1 MRYLGSK
8 TLLLQDIGN
17 LLTSYH
23 PGAVFCDPFGGVGTV
38 GSYMKQQGFQV
49 ISGDLLQ
56 FAHFFQIALIEL
68 NNLPAFS
75 GITYEWNDT
84 GGLEEYLN
92 GLRADRGW
100 LIEEYCN
107 KRQFFTLDNAL
118 RIQACI
124 DTIWGW
130 NSEGKLSHE
139 EYAFLIASL
148 INSMDKVANTAGT
161 YYAYLKTFYRKAR
174 QTFQFKLLQPVK
186 GQNKCQCFLKDANT
200 LIHDLPCDILYL
212 DPPYNTRDYSK
223 YYHLPETIAKGIAPI
238 ATGRSGVPQRQD
250 VRSPY
255 IIRSCVESSFS
266 ELIQQ
271 AQCKT
276 IIFHY
281 TDKGLLS
288 NQFISQTLSEQGLVE
303 EYYFGCKG
311 YQTKGVAQ
319 DSQHHVYKVTKKVT
333 K

>member
-17 LLTSYH
+17 LLASYR
-23 PGAVFCDPFGGVGTV
+23 PGTVFCDPFGGIGTV
-38 GSYMKQQGFQV
+38 GSYMKQRGFQV
-49 ISGDLLQ
+49 TSGDLLQ
-56 FAHFFQIALIEL
+56 FAHFFQVALIEL
-68 NNLPAFS
+68 DDIPPFP
-75 GITYEWNDT
+75 GVTYEWNGT

-92 GLRADRGW
+92 SLRTDYGW

-107 KRQFFTLDNAL
+107 KRQYFTLDNAQ

-124 DTIWGW
+124 DMIWGW

-139 EYAFLIASL
+139 EYAFLTASL
-148 INSMDKVANTAGT
+148 IHSMDKVANTAGT

-174 QTFQFKLLQPVK
+174 QTFQFKFLHPVE
-186 GQNKCQCFLKDANT
+186 GQTKCQCFLKDANT
-200 LIHDLPCDILYL
+200 LVRDHPCDILYL
-212 DPPYNTRDYSK
+212 DPPYNTRDYAK

-238 ATGRSGVPQRQD
+238 AIGKSGIPQRQD
-250 VRSPY
+250 TRSLY
-255 IIRSCVESSFS
+255 IVKSRVESSFS

-276 IIFHY
+276 IILHY

-288 NQFISQTLSEQGLVE
+288 NQFISQTLSKLGTVE
-303 EYYFGCKG
+303 EYLFDCKG
-311 YQTKGVAQ
+311 YQTKGVVS
-319 DSQHHVYKVTKKVT
+319 DSQHHVYKVTK
-333 K
+333 